1 MELTAKE
8 LNKMI
13 EQIRETGQVPVTE
26 TSGAQQGF
34 SRIIVPPDLAK
45 EGNIMTYE
53 EIIEYRK
60 KYDKK
65 LDKVE
70 YTEDMYKEDLKNLYD
85 TYKHR
90 LNPEGERTYQWETM
104 EKTINAFLPDVDPT
118 KYSLEQLKEAFSQAH
133 EMERE
138 QSRKG
143 KKVDSETFWKEVRKW
158 IEEIGEDEE

>member
-1 MELTAKE
+1 MDITAKE
-8 LNKMI
+8 LNKLI
-13 EQIRETGQVPVTE
+13 EQIRESGQVPVTE

-53 EIIEYRK
+53 EVIDYRK

-65 LDKVE
+65 LDKIE
-70 YTEDMYKEDLKNLYD
+70 YTENMYKEDLKMLYD
-85 TYKHR
+85 TYEHR
-90 LNPEGERTYQWETM
+90 LNPEGEQRYQRETM
-104 EKTINAFLPDVDPT
+104 EKTINAFLPDIDPS
-118 KYSLEQLKEAFSQAH
+118 KYSIEQLKEAFSKAH
-133 EMERE
+133 DSERE

-143 KKVDSETFWKEVRKW
+143 KKVDSETFWKEVRKY